1 MFDNQFEICDMPL
14 SLKSNKTRV
23 ERFLADSGLRLDDV
37 DYYAAVTDDDGNIIA
52 GGGLQGNVIKCIA
65 VGEAARDTGLS
76 NKLISHLIGMATREG
91 ASSVKV
97 YTKPDN
103 SAIFQSMGFSIIA
116 QSPKAILMENG
127 IRGIGAYTDYLRRTR
142 GNRPDGAAAIVMN
155 ANPFTLGHRYL
166 IEQAAQQALT
176 LYVIAVRED
185 RSVFSYAERL
195 AMIQAGCKGLDNVI
209 VVEGSDYAI
218 SELTFPTY
226 FLKQVTDA
234 TDTHVTLDLD
244 LFARHIAPALGVTTR
259 YVGSEPIDAL
269 TRRYN
274 DLMQE
279 QLPQHGIAVK
289 TVERLMQDGQP
300 VSATSVRQ
308 AMADGSLSHAAALV
322 PATTVPSLIAHL
334 ATDALRAE
342 LNTTPKPG
350 LVDRN
355 DNGAHKD
362 MDLALM
368 NRSINALQPFMV
380 ELAVYGQVCGRQ
392 NAVPEAEK
400 VRQIGIDAEKAML
413 SATSGV
419 NTHRG
424 ALFAMGLTTLA
435 AAWCMAHDGKAQ
447 EQQLRDLIM
456 RVAGQFVPTAGT
468 HGNDAVNAHR
478 VIGALDL
485 AKAGYEQLFKDWL
498 PAYRAFLADDASTAC
513 HRLLLLIMSHLD
525 DTNVIHRVGYEQAQ
539 QVKQEAQ
546 TLLNSYSTAG
556 MEAMNRDYIA
566 RNVSPGG
573 SADMVAL
580 TIFNHAILN

>member
-1 MFDNQFEICDMPL
+1 MYGNFDICDMPL
-14 SLKSNKTRV
+14 SLKSNRTRV
-23 ERFLADSGLRLDDV
+23 ERFLADSGLRLEDV

-65 VGEAARDTGLS
+65 VGEAARETGLS
-76 NKLISHLIGMATREG
+76 NKLISHLIGMANQQG
-91 ASSVKV
+91 ADSVKV

-103 SAIFQSMGFSIIA
+103 RTVFESMGFKVIA
-116 QSPKAILMENG
+116 SAPRAILMENG
-127 IRGIGAYTDYLRRTR
+127 MRGIGRYADYLRRVR

-166 IEQAAQQALT
+166 VEQAAQGAST

-195 AMIQAGCKGLDNVI
+195 AMIQAGCEGLDNVV

-234 TDTHVTLDLD
+234 TDTHITLDLD
-244 LFARHIAPALGVTTR
+244 LFARHIAPALGVKTR
-259 YVGSEPIDAL
+259 YVGSEPIDEL
-269 TRRYN
+269 TARYN
-274 DLMQE
+274 ELMRE
-279 QLPQHGIAVK
+279 QLPQHGIEVK
-289 TVERLMQDGQP
+289 TVERLVKDGQP
-300 VSATSVRQ
+300 VSASHLRQ
-308 AMADGSLSHAAALV
+308 ALADGSLSQAAALV
-322 PATTVPSLIAHL
+322 PATTVPYLVAHL

-362 MDLALM
+362 MDLAVM
-368 NRSINALQPFMV
+368 NRSIDALQPYFV
-380 ELAVYGQVCGRQ
+380 KLALLGSQGTM
-392 NAVPEAEK
+392 PETEA
-400 VRQIGIDAEKAML
+400 VRQIGLDAEKAML
-413 SATSGV
+413 NATGGV

-424 ALFAMGLTTLA
+424 ALFSMGLATLA
-435 AAWCMAHDGKAQ
+435 AARCMAQDGNIGEK
-447 EQQLRDLIM
+447 QLRDLIM
-456 RVAGQFVPTAGT
+456 QVAAGFAPTAGT

-478 VIGALDL
+478 VTGALDL
-485 AKAGYEQLFKDWL
+485 AKAGYEQLFSDWL
-498 PAYRAFLADDASTAC
+498 PAYRAYLADDAASAC
-513 HRLLLLIMSHLD
+513 HRLLLLIMSRLD

-539 QVKQEAQ
+539 QVKQEARA
-546 TLLNSYSTAG
+546 LLDGYSVEG
-556 MEAMNRDYIA
+556 MAAMNRDFIA

-580 TIFNHAILN
+580 TIFIHELLN

>member
-1 MFDNQFEICDMPL
+1 MYDNNLDICDMPL
-14 SLKSNKTRV
+14 SLKSNRTRV

-65 VGEAARDTGLS
+65 VGEAARDTGMS
-76 NKLISHLIGMATREG
+76 NKLISHLIGMATQQG
-91 ASSVKV
+91 AQSVKV

-103 SAIFQSMGFSIIA
+103 STIFRSMGFSVIA
-116 QSPKAILMENG
+116 ESPKAILMENG
-127 IRGIGAYTDYLRRTR
+127 VRGIGLYTDYLHRVR
-142 GNRPDGAAAIVMN
+142 GDRPDGAAAIVMN
-155 ANPFTLGHRYL
+155 ANPFTRGHRYL
-166 IEQAAQQALT
+166 VEQAAKEATT

-185 RSVFSYAERL
+185 HSTFSYAERL
-195 AMIQAGCKGLDNVI
+195 AMIQAGCEGIDNV
-209 VVEGSDYAI
+209 VVLEGSDYAI

-234 TDTHVTLDLD
+234 TDTHITLDLD

-269 TRRYN
+269 TARYN
-274 DLMQE
+274 ELMQQ
-279 QLPQHGIAVK
+279 QLPQHGIAIK
-289 TVERLMQDGQP
+289 AINRLEQDGQP
-300 VSATSVRQ
+300 VSASRVRQ
-308 AMADGSLSHAAALV
+308 AMANGSLSQAAALV
-322 PATTVPSLIAHL
+322 PATTVPYLIAHM
-334 ATDALRAE
+334 ATDALCAE

-368 NRSINALQPFMV
+368 NRSIDALQPYFV
-380 ELAVYGQVCGRQ
+380 KLALLGSTGVM
-392 NAVPEAEK
+392 PDTEA
-400 VRQIGIDAEKAML
+400 VRQIGIDAERAML
-413 SATSGV
+413 NATGGV

-435 AAWCMAHDGKAQ
+435 AAWCMEQEGKVV
-447 EQQLRDLIM
+447 EQQLQDLIM
-456 RVAGQFVPTAGT
+456 QVAAGFAPTAGT

-478 VIGALDL
+478 VTGALNL
-485 AKAGYEQLFKDWL
+485 AKAGYEQLFNEWL
-498 PAYRAFLADDASTAC
+498 PAYRTCLAHDETTAG
-513 HRLLLLIMSHLD
+513 HRLLLLIMSQLD

-539 QVKQEAQ
+539 QVKQEAL
-546 TLLNSYSTAG
+546 TLLGNYSTGG

-566 RNVSPGG
+566 RNISPGG

-580 TIFNHAILN
+580 TIFIHAILN